1 MELFYY
7 IIIIFALI
15 LLYFIVTFIINKT
28 KENLAYDEIEEFCE
42 KNGYRY
48 QKSKD
53 KRYDALIDGDNFLMY
68 ITLLRVPTSATVTI
82 NSRTT
87 WCLRFG
93 GKRNGKGYK
102 DRRYLNE
109 LIPFLNFDIPNKN
122 NDKRIYKVVIFYP
135 DLEGILKYINESE
148 IIEIKPENIS
158 FGYKAIT
165 YKKFYNEFDNL
176 LIINQKE
183 LTNPRNN

>member
-1 MELFYY
+1 MEIFYY
-7 IIIIFALI
+7 IIIIFGLI

-48 QKSKD
+48 QKSND
-53 KRYDALIDGDNFLMY
+53 KRYDSIIESDKFLMY
-68 ITLLRVPTSATVTI
+68 ISLIRVPTNATVTI

-102 DRRYLNE
+102 DKRYLNE
-109 LIPFLNFDIPNKN
+109 LTPFLNFD
-122 NDKRIYKVVIFYP
+122 DKKDNIKTIYKVVIFYP

-165 YKKFYNEFDNL
+165 YKKFFDEFDNL